1 MRAILKFQSA
11 QEFQIFFSQLISCEI
26 PDFMP
31 VDGSSGDSGFD
42 GIDNET
48 AYQVYFPEQH
58 NRTNKK
64 YIAKIDKDLKKVLK
78 NKLGLKIKKWVFVV
92 PEDLRMPVIAHL
104 IKKSKEAGVKLT
116 YIGANTLTQ
125 LASKYPHIIDSFPL
139 IFMPSVKEDIKEVK
153 SLVKQKGKMVSLDG
167 VEVIGDEE
175 FSRAIEQI
183 RKKYQPGI
191 DMIPKRP
198 DGSLYRPNARDLEHI
213 AEMQSLQEEL
223 GSKKRRSDQA
233 FELDV
238 CFSEQKLRRNIL
250 GRDVL
255 DKLQVGFREH
265 YSRFYVSTEP

>member
-175 FSRAIEQI
+175 FSRAFELELEEIRQFYDEQI
-183 RKKYQPGI
+183 ENAEEDFVRRGLAHSGLKERAIGQLKIRKNRAIEKLKLKYGI
-191 DMIPKRP
+191 
-198 DGSLYRPNARDLEHI
+198 
-213 AEMQSLQEEL
+213 
-223 GSKKRRSDQA
+223 
-233 FELDV
+233 
-238 CFSEQKLRRNIL
+238 
-250 GRDVL
+250 
-255 DKLQVGFREH
+255 
-265 YSRFYVSTEP
+265 TESNLSNPVYER